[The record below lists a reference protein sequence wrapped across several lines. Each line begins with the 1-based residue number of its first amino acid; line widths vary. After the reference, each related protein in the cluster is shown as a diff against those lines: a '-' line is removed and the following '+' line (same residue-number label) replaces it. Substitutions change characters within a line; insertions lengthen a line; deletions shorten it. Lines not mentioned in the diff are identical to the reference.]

1 MYKIIWVYQKK
12 ESTASFFYDSAE
24 STAYKSAITAIE
36 QEPNS
41 VILSRE
47 LAIIDDEL
55 SNRYLDIMIFESVE
69 NYKIFVKKLLLLCP
83 DAHIVR
89 NNYILDNNQEL
100 LVRIIDGPGNDVLQ
114 RIIPLSNAN

>member
-12 ESTASFFYDSAE
+12 ESTAPFFYDSAE

-55 SNRYLDIMIFESVE
+55 SNRYLDIMMFESVE

-83 DAHIVR
+83 EAHIVR

-100 LVRIIDGPGNDVLQ
+100 LVRIIDGPGEDVLK
-114 RIIPLSNAN
+114 RIIPLGNAN